1 MTFNQILLADLKTKN
16 YNQVII
22 TDKDMCKYNEVVKKI
37 DYACELVG
45 KSGQQVKPYFDVD
58 KYVNQDEDY
67 DIDVD
72 ILEYKIIL
80 QDLFKL
86 NDVDDIYT
94 ISRDPR
100 VDKDKIKYSY
110 HFTID
115 KIRIS
120 NYNIKKLLE
129 DNNITCFDTSVYD
142 ENRGM
147 ACIGNTKK
155 PNSNEILPA
164 FKPYENIDD
173 ISKFCITYIKENFED
188 YDLKFPKI
196 EPKKTKVVKN
206 DVNDLLQVDKCE
218 DYELIKNLVDCLNV
232 ERADDYSNWLNVG
245 FCLYNIDSSLLEL
258 WDNFSKKS
266 DKYEMG
272 KCQELWDKMTKKNMT
287 LASLKWWA
295 KKDNQKM
302 YNQVMI
308 NSVST
313 VVDLAIGS
321 DGAHYDIACVVAH
334 YMKDKMVYD
343 SKVKSWYIVN
353 EKTNIWELDKEGNK
367 IPTILAVDI
376 CKLFLKRCSHYSSI
390 KCEDDIQK
398 AVNDEKS
405 KKCLKIATQL
415 KNASFQDSIKKMLK
429 SVCLRDDFF
438 ETYLNKN
445 IHLFAFNNCLYDTNT
460 NKFRDIEPTDYI
472 SITTGYDYDP
482 LNPNMEYIKEVEK
495 LLWDMMPNENK
506 YNYLMDICSL
516 RLYGKNLYQE
526 FYIFTGGGANGK
538 SVLLNLKSY
547 AFGNYFGKLNPETF
561 TKESKGANQTSEISG
576 VSNCRAVCIE
586 EPNEQE
592 KLIVN
597 RLKELSGDAPYKT
610 RGLYQE
616 AFSFIPQFALLFLCN
631 DIPALSKVEYAIQR
645 RLRVLKFDIKFTD
658 KPMLSNEKK
667 KDNTLNKKMN
677 ENSQEY
683 GRAFMYLL
691 LKNWESKKLLEK
703 LNTPD
708 EVLES
713 SAEYMNESNEVKTF
727 LNDYYEKVADDKAKI
742 SSQILYNHFK
752 VIYRETKMRKDIFKK
767 LVEDEGFRWKRENK
781 GCFHYNLKKKEY
793 NDESEDDDE

>member
-1 MTFNQILLADLKTKN
+1 MTFNQIILADLKTKN
-16 YNQVII
+16 YKQVII
-22 TDKDMCKYNEVVKKI
+22 TDKDMCKYNEVVAKI

-67 DIDVD
+67 DTDVD
-72 ILEYKIIL
+72 ILEYKIML
-80 QDLFKL
+80 QEIFKL
-86 NDVDDIYT
+86 NNIDDIYT
-94 ISRDPR
+94 ILRPPR
-100 VDKDKIKYSY
+100 ADKDKIKYSY

-120 NYNIKKLLE
+120 NYNVKKILE

-147 ACIGNTKK
+147 ACIGNIKK
-155 PNSNEILPA
+155 PNSDEILPV
-164 FKPYENIDD
+164 FKPYENNDD
-173 ISKFCITYIKENFED
+173 ISKFCITYIEENFED

-206 DVNDLLQVDKCE
+206 DINDLLKIEKCE

-245 FCLYNIDSSLLEL
+245 FCLYNIDSNLLEL

-272 KCQELWDKMTKKNMT
+272 KCQEIWDNMNKKNMT

-295 KKDNQKM
+295 KQDNQKM

-308 NSVST
+308 NSVSYL
-313 VVDLAIGS
+313 VDLAIGS
-321 DGAHYDIACVVAH
+321 DGSHYDIACVVS
-334 YMKDKMVYD
+334 YFMKDKMVYD

-353 EKTNIWELDKEGNK
+353 EKTNIWEQDREGNK

-376 CKLFLKRCSHYSSI
+376 CKLFLKRCSYFAQY
-390 KCEDDIQK
+390 CEDIDRKTI
-398 AVNDEKS
+398 NEEKS

-438 ETYLNKN
+438 EIYLNKN
-445 IHLFAFNNCLYDTNT
+445 IHLFAFNNCAYDINT
-460 NKFRDIEPTDYI
+460 KEFRDIEPTDYI
-472 SITTGYDYDP
+472 SITTGYDFDYNKVD
-482 LNPNMEYIKEVEK
+482 MKYVEKVEK
-495 LLWDMMPNENK
+495 LLRDIMPNNNK
-506 YNYLMDICSL
+506 YDYLMDVSSL
-516 RLYGKNLYQE
+516 RLYGKNLFQE

-538 SVLLNLKSY
+538 SFWLNLMSY

-576 VSNCRAVCIE
+576 VSNCRAVGIE
-586 EPNEQE
+586 EPDEKE

-616 AFSFIPQFALLFLCN
+616 AYTFVPQFALLFLCN
-631 DIPALSKVEYAIQR
+631 DIPSLSKVEYAIAR
-645 RLRVLKFDIKFTD
+645 RLRVLNFDIKFTD
-658 KPMLSNEKK
+658 KPILSNEKM
-667 KDNTLNKKMN
+667 KDNSLNKDLN
-677 ENSQEY
+677 ENRHLYAQ
-683 GRAFMYLL
+683 AFIYLL
-691 LKNWESKKLLEK
+691 IKNWKSKNLMEK
-703 LNTPD
+703 LHTPD
-708 EVLES
+708 EVYDKSE
-713 SAEYMNESNEVKTF
+713 EYMNESNEVKTF
-727 LNDYYEKVADDKAKI
+727 LNDFYEKVADDKAKI
-742 SSQILYNHFK
+742 SSQNLYTHFK
-752 VIYRETKMRKDIFKK
+752 MIYRETKMRKDIFKK
-767 LVEDEGFRWKRENK
+767 MVEEEGFRWKRENK

-793 NDESEDDDE
+793 NDESEEDDE